1 MASGEF
7 ERHIRKMRKI
17 YHGKHR
23 VLLSSIENYM
33 GNKVEIIGEKA
44 GLHILLKVKN
54 RKDVE
59 LIEAAGLNGV
69 KVYSAAAYLLNN
81 EVITEDA
88 TIMLGFGGLSLED
101 IECGIRLLHEAWFI

>member
-1 MASGEF
+1 
-7 ERHIRKMRKI
+7 
-17 YHGKHR
+17 
-23 VLLSSIENYM
+23 
-33 GNKVEIIGEKA
+33 
-44 GLHILLKVKN
+44 VKN
-54 RKDVE
+54 RKGVE